1 MGVDRRK
8 FLKIAGVSSI
18 VALGGA
24 SLLDLD
30 TKARASHE
38 EEGHHGAEDGHAH
51 HEAAEEAQGVRL
63 GIVIDVKK
71 CNEHPEC
78 NKCIEACNY
87 FHNVPHFPDPQ
98 HEIKWLW
105 KENYENAF
113 TDISTLHRYEP
124 EEVEKAKVLLLC
136 NHCEHP
142 PCVRVCP
149 TKATYK
155 LPNGITAQDYHRC
168 IGCRFCMAACPFGA
182 RSFNWLSPR
191 LGLKGRKLN
200 PRFPTRMR
208 GVVEKCNFCVERLDE
223 GKPIACAEACPYG
236 AIKWGDL
243 NDPNSEIRKIL
254 AKNYTIRRKPEL
266 GTSPVVFYII

>member
-18 VALGGA
+18 FALGGGAGLLGFETRAGA
-24 SLLDLD
+24 SGG
-30 TKARASHE
+30 
-38 EEGHHGAEDGHAH
+38 EGG
-51 HEAAEEAQGVRL
+51 EAAESGGARAAGAQTERL
-63 GIVIDVKK
+63 GIVIDVRK

-78 NKCIEACNY
+78 NKCIEACD
-87 FHNVPHFPDPQ
+87 FAHNIPRFPDRQ
-98 HEIKWLW
+98 HEIKWIW
-105 KENYENAF
+105 KEDYEHAF
-113 TDISTLHRYEP
+113 TDVSTLQKYTP

-136 NHCEHP
+136 NHCHHA

-168 IGCRFCMAACPFGA
+168 IGCRFCMAACPYGA
-182 RSFNWLSPR
+182 RSFNWLNPR
-191 LGLKGRKLN
+191 LGLRGRKLN

-208 GVVEKCNFCVERLDE
+208 GVVEKCNFCVERLAE
-223 GKPIACAEACPYG
+223 GKGIACAEACPYG
-236 AIKWGDL
+236 VIKWGNL
-243 NDPNSEIRKIL
+243 LDPNSEIRKVL

-266 GTSPVVFYII
+266 GTSPSVFYII